1 MNKPATA
8 LYRLPYTDSPILIA
22 QLQGEP
28 QILTSLQE
36 LNGRKGFV
44 IAPFRLTSSTP
55 AVLIRPDLIAKGWDQ
70 IHEVLQCHPE
80 LKPGIISCGNES
92 VESSE
97 PILKKAYEEAFGR
110 FITPLRQGQFRKL
123 VLSRSATYP
132 LPQDFSVMDA
142 FIRACKEYPRMM
154 ISLHS
159 TPFTGTWM
167 GSTPEIILSGN
178 GRQWHTVALAGTVPL
193 IEGEENVTW
202 SEKNRKEQVL
212 VTEYIREVIS
222 RFGTQS
228 EEQGP
233 YTARAGRLLH
243 LKTDFKFQ
251 IDNPE
256 NIGNLLEALHPTPAV
271 CGLPKQEAYDFII
284 ANEGY
289 DRSYYAGVIGWTDPD
304 GDTNLF
310 VNLRCMQLTPHSAV
324 LYAGGGLLP
333 SSDPE
338 LEWNETLHKMAT
350 IKNTLTPNPRK

>member
-123 VLSRSATYP
+123 VLSRSATYT

-202 SEKNRKEQVL
+202 SEKNRKEQAL
-212 VTEYIREVIS
+212 VTER
-222 RFGTQS
+222 
-228 EEQGP
+228 
-233 YTARAGRLLH
+233 
-243 LKTDFKFQ
+243 
-251 IDNPE
+251 
-256 NIGNLLEALHPTPAV
+256 
-271 CGLPKQEAYDFII
+271 
-284 ANEGY
+284 
-289 DRSYYAGVIGWTDPD
+289 
-304 GDTNLF
+304 
-310 VNLRCMQLTPHSAV
+310 
-324 LYAGGGLLP
+324 
-333 SSDPE
+333 
-338 LEWNETLHKMAT
+338 
-350 IKNTLTPNPRK
+350 